1 MRYVSPTHVVMI
13 SDSGNE
19 AQIPF
24 IPHCERIIDAGTIRT
39 TPRNRISVEAI
50 LALSI
55 EVKYVVKT
63 MFAPAKNR
71 PINIILKPSIAN
83 VYNVGLFVLLNREVI
98 IEAFM
103 KTVK

>member
-1 MRYVSPTHVVMI
+1 MII

-24 IPHCERIIDAGTIRT
+24 IPNCKRIIDAGAISM

-63 MFAPAKNR
+63 MFTPAKNKTV
-71 PINIILKPSIAN
+71 NMILKPSIASL
-83 VYNVGLFVLLNREVI
+83 YNVGLFVLLKREVI
-98 IEAFM
+98 TEAFV

>member
-24 IPHCERIIDAGTIRT
+24 IPNCERIIDAGTIRT

>member
-1 MRYVSPTHVVMI
+1 MIPTHVVMI
-13 SDSGNE
+13 SDSGKE
-19 AQIPF
+19 DQIPF
-24 IPHCERIIDAGTIRT
+24 IPNCERIIEAGTISM

-63 MFAPAKNR
+63 MFTPAKNK
-71 PINIILKPSIAN
+71 PTSMILKPSIASL
-83 VYNVGLFVLLNREVI
+83 YNVGLFVLLKREVI
-98 IEAFM
+98 IEAFV

>member
-13 SDSGNE
+13 SDSGSE

-24 IPHCERIIDAGTIRT
+24 IPNCERIIDVGTIST

-63 MFAPAKNR
+63 MFTPAKNR
-71 PINIILKPSIAN
+71 PINIILKPSIAS

-98 IEAFM
+98 IEEFM

>member
-1 MRYVSPTHVVMI
+1 MRYV
-13 SDSGNE
+13 
-19 AQIPF
+19 
-24 IPHCERIIDAGTIRT
+24 RIIDAGTIRT

>member
-13 SDSGNE
+13 SDSGIE

-24 IPHCERIIDAGTIRT
+24 IPNCERIIDAGTIST
-39 TPRNRISVEAI
+39 TPRKRISVEAI

-63 MFAPAKNR
+63 MPAKNK
-71 PINIILKPSIAN
+71 PINMILKPSIASL
-83 VYNVGLFVLLNREVI
+83 YNVGLFVLLNREVI
-98 IEAFM
+98 IEAFV

>member
-24 IPHCERIIDAGTIRT
+24 IPNCERIIDAGTIRT

-63 MFAPAKNR
+63 M
-71 PINIILKPSIAN
+71 
-83 VYNVGLFVLLNREVI
+83 VYPCKE
-98 IEAFM
+98 
-103 KTVK
+103 

>member
-24 IPHCERIIDAGTIRT
+24 IPNCERIIDAGTIST
-39 TPRNRISVEAI
+39 TPRNRIIVKAI

-63 MFAPAKNR
+63 MFTPAKNN
-71 PINIILKPSIAN
+71 PINLILKPYIAS

-98 IEAFM
+98 IEEFM

>member
-24 IPHCERIIDAGTIRT
+24 IPNCERIIDAGTIRT

-63 MFAPAKNR
+63 VFAPAKNR

>member
-1 MRYVSPTHVVMI
+1 MRYVNPTHVVMI

-24 IPHCERIIDAGTIRT
+24 IPNCERIIDAGTIST
-39 TPRNRISVEAI
+39 TPRYRISVEAI
-50 LALSI
+50 FALSI

-63 MFAPAKNR
+63 MFTPAKNK
-71 PINIILKPSIAN
+71 PINMILKPSIAS

-98 IEAFM
+98 IEAFV

>member
-24 IPHCERIIDAGTIRT
+24 IPNCERTIDAGTIST

-63 MFAPAKNR
+63 MFTPAKNK
-71 PINIILKPSIAN
+71 PVNMILKPSTANWYNIA
-83 VYNVGLFVLLNREVI
+83 LFVLLKREVI
-98 IEAFM
+98 IEAFV
-103 KTVK
+103 KTIK

>member
-13 SDSGNE
+13 SDSGND

-24 IPHCERIIDAGTIRT
+24 IPNCERMIDAGTIST

-63 MFAPAKNR
+63 
-71 PINIILKPSIAN
+71 N
-83 VYNVGLFVLLNREVI
+83 VYPCKE
-98 IEAFM
+98 
-103 KTVK
+103 